1 MRVPHKVFSFCLASF
16 LALGLFALPAQAQS
30 TSGEG
35 SDFSAKGVI
44 TAPVPVSVFAPMGG
58 QAGDFSWQPGDRAEA
73 GGLAFDILPALVYAP
88 ADGVVA
94 GLRAQAG
101 DTAESVMAQ
110 YGALCYI
117 NRENIWHIE
126 ALITS
131 TSDKEETRDV
141 QVGQTLKIQHG
152 TADNK
157 VQGEAAVIAR
167 DGKRFVLE
175 LEQGD
180 FELEDDINIYLGS
193 SKENYRADQ
202 IGSGKII
209 RPAALAAAGQGM
221 IASVLV
227 QEGERVMRGQPLFML
242 DSAGAR
248 YASGEEVKP
257 EARFEPS
264 GIISEVLAR
273 PGQYL
278 QQGQAVMTMLPQ
290 TALEAALEVD
300 ELDIAKVRIGDTLRV
315 SVDAYE
321 GERKGTV
328 TRIEPLGRVM
338 LDTTKFIVKISFDEA
353 SDLLIGM
360 HVRAYWD

>member
-1 MRVPHKVFSFCLASF
+1 MRVSIKVITFCLA
-16 LALGLFALPAQAQS
+16 LLMALGLTSLPAQAQS
-30 TSGEG
+30 VSGEG
-35 SDFSAKGVI
+35 GGFSAKGLI
-44 TAPVPVSVFAPMGG
+44 TSPVPLSVFAPMGG

-73 GGLAFDILPALVYAP
+73 GGLAFNILPALVYAP

-101 DTAESVMAQ
+101 DTTEGVMAQ

-141 QVGQTLKIQHG
+141 QVGQTLKVQHG
-152 TADNK
+152 TGDKK
-157 VQGEAAVIAR
+157 VRGEAAVIAR
-167 DGKRFVLE
+167 SGKSFVLE
-175 LEQGD
+175 LEQGE
-180 FELEDDINIYLGS
+180 FELEDDVRIYLGT
-193 SKENYRADQ
+193 SKDYVNSDQ
-202 IGSGKII
+202 IGSGKIV
-209 RPAALAAAGQGM
+209 RPAALAVAGQGM

-227 QEGERVMRGQPLFML
+227 QEGERVTRGQPLLIL

-248 YASGEEVKP
+248 YAVGEEVKP
-257 EARFEPS
+257 EARFEQS

-278 QQGQAVMTMLPQ
+278 QQGQAVMTLLPD
-290 TALEAALEVD
+290 TSLEAALEVD
-300 ELDIAKVRIGDTLRV
+300 ELDISKVRVGETLRV

-321 GERKGTV
+321 GERRGTV
-328 TRIEPLGRVM
+328 SSIEPLGRVM
-338 LDTTKFIVKISFDEA
+338 LDTTKFIVKVSFEEA
-353 SDLLIGM
+353 ADLLIGM

>member
-1 MRVPHKVFSFCLASF
+1 MRVSIKVISFCLA
-16 LALGLFALPAQAQS
+16 LLMALGLTSLPAQAQS
-30 TSGEG
+30 VSGEG
-35 SDFSAKGVI
+35 GGFSAKGLI
-44 TAPVPVSVFAPMGG
+44 TSPVPLSVFAPMGG

-73 GGLAFDILPALVYAP
+73 GGLAFNILPALVYAP

-101 DTAESVMAQ
+101 DTTEGVMAQ

-141 QVGQTLKIQHG
+141 QVGQTLKVQHG
-152 TADNK
+152 TGDKK
-157 VQGEAAVIAR
+157 VRGEAAVIAR
-167 DGKRFVLE
+167 SGKSFVLE
-175 LEQGD
+175 LEQGE
-180 FELEDDINIYLGS
+180 FELEDDVRIYLGT
-193 SKENYRADQ
+193 SKDYVNSDQ
-202 IGSGKII
+202 IGSGKIV
-209 RPAALAAAGQGM
+209 RPAALAVAGQGM
-221 IASVLV
+221 VASVLV
-227 QEGERVMRGQPLFML
+227 QEGERVTRGQPLFML

-248 YASGEEVKP
+248 YAVGEEVKP
-257 EARFEPS
+257 EARFEQS

-273 PGQYL
+273 PGQYV
-278 QQGQAVMTMLPQ
+278 QQGQAVMTLLPD
-290 TALEAALEVD
+290 TSLEAALEVD
-300 ELDIAKVRIGDTLRV
+300 ELDISKVRVGETLRV

-321 GERKGTV
+321 GERRGTV
-328 TRIEPLGRVM
+328 SSIEPLGRVM
-338 LDTTKFIVKISFDEA
+338 LDTTKFIVKVSFDEA

>member
-1 MRVPHKVFSFCLASF
+1 MRVSIKGISFCLVFF
-16 LALGLFALPAQAQS
+16 LALGLTVLPAQAQNVS
-30 TSGEG
+30 VNGSG
-35 SDFSAKGVI
+35 FSAKGVI

-101 DTAESVMAQ
+101 DTAEGVMAQ

-131 TSDKEETRDV
+131 TSDKTETRDV
-141 QVGQTLKIQHG
+141 QVGQTLKVQHG
-152 TADNK
+152 TGDKK
-157 VQGEAAVIAR
+157 VRGEAAVIAR
-167 DGKRFVLE
+167 SGKSFVLE
-175 LEQGD
+175 LEQGE
-180 FELEDDINIYLGS
+180 FELEDDVRIYLGT
-193 SKENYRADQ
+193 SKDYVNSDQ
-202 IGSGKII
+202 IGSGKIV
-209 RPAALAAAGQGM
+209 RPAALAVAGQGM

-227 QEGERVMRGQPLFML
+227 QEGERVTRGQPLLIL

-257 EARFEPS
+257 QARFEQS
-264 GIISEVLAR
+264 GIIWEVLAR

-278 QQGQAVMTMLPQ
+278 QQGQAVMTLLPD
-290 TALEAALEVD
+290 TSLEAALEVD
-300 ELDIAKVRIGDTLRV
+300 ELDIAKVRVGDTLRV

-321 GERKGTV
+321 GERRGTV
-328 TRIEPLGRVM
+328 SSIEPLGRVT
-338 LDTTKFIVKISFDEA
+338 LDTTKFIVKVSFEEA
-353 SDLLIGM
+353 ADLLIGM

>member
-1 MRVPHKVFSFCLASF
+1 M
-16 LALGLFALPAQAQS
+16 
-30 TSGEG
+30 
-35 SDFSAKGVI
+35 
-44 TAPVPVSVFAPMGG
+44 
-58 QAGDFSWQPGDRAEA
+58 
-73 GGLAFDILPALVYAP
+73 
-88 ADGVVA
+88 
-94 GLRAQAG
+94 
-101 DTAESVMAQ
+101 
-110 YGALCYI
+110 
-117 NRENIWHIE
+117 
-126 ALITS
+126 
-131 TSDKEETRDV
+131 
-141 QVGQTLKIQHG
+141 
-152 TADNK
+152 
-157 VQGEAAVIAR
+157 
-167 DGKRFVLE
+167 
-175 LEQGD
+175 
-180 FELEDDINIYLGS
+180 NIYLGS

-257 EARFEPS
+257 EARFEQS

-338 LDTTKFIVKISFDEA
+338 LDTTKFIVKVSFEES

>member
-1 MRVPHKVFSFCLASF
+1 MRVPYKVFSFCLASF

-73 GGLAFDILPALVYAP
+73 GGLAFDILPALVYSP

-94 GLRAQAG
+94 GLQARSG
-101 DTAESVMAQ
+101 DTAEGVMAQ

-175 LEQGD
+175 LNRE
-180 FELEDDINIYLGS
+180 I
-193 SKENYRADQ
+193 
-202 IGSGKII
+202 
-209 RPAALAAAGQGM
+209 
-221 IASVLV
+221 
-227 QEGERVMRGQPLFML
+227 
-242 DSAGAR
+242 
-248 YASGEEVKP
+248 
-257 EARFEPS
+257 
-264 GIISEVLAR
+264 
-273 PGQYL
+273 
-278 QQGQAVMTMLPQ
+278 
-290 TALEAALEVD
+290 
-300 ELDIAKVRIGDTLRV
+300 
-315 SVDAYE
+315 
-321 GERKGTV
+321 
-328 TRIEPLGRVM
+328 
-338 LDTTKFIVKISFDEA
+338 
-353 SDLLIGM
+353 LIWRM
-360 HVRAYWD
+360 M

>member
-1 MRVPHKVFSFCLASF
+1 
-16 LALGLFALPAQAQS
+16 
-30 TSGEG
+30 
-35 SDFSAKGVI
+35 
-44 TAPVPVSVFAPMGG
+44 
-58 QAGDFSWQPGDRAEA
+58 
-73 GGLAFDILPALVYAP
+73 
-88 ADGVVA
+88 
-94 GLRAQAG
+94 
-101 DTAESVMAQ
+101 MAQ

-141 QVGQTLKIQHG
+141 QVGQTLKVQHG
-152 TADNK
+152 TGDKK
-157 VQGEAAVIAR
+157 VRGEAAVIAR
-167 DGKRFVLE
+167 SGKSFVLE
-175 LEQGD
+175 LEQGE
-180 FELEDDINIYLGS
+180 FELEDDVRIYLGT
-193 SKENYRADQ
+193 SKDYVNSDQ
-202 IGSGKII
+202 IGSGKIV
-209 RPAALAAAGQGM
+209 RPAALAVAGQGM

-227 QEGERVMRGQPLFML
+227 QEGERVTRGQPMLIL

-248 YASGEEVKP
+248 YVSGEEVKP
-257 EARFEPS
+257 EARFEQS

-278 QQGQAVMTMLPQ
+278 QQGQAVMTLLPQ

-300 ELDIAKVRIGDTLRV
+300 EMDIAKVRIGDTLRV

-321 GERKGTV
+321 GERRGTV
-328 TRIEPLGRVM
+328 SSIEPLGRVM
-338 LDTTKFIVKISFDEA
+338 LDTTKFIVKVSFEES

>member
-1 MRVPHKVFSFCLASF
+1 MRVSIKGISFCLVFF
-16 LALGLFALPAQAQS
+16 LALGLTVLPAQAQNVS
-30 TSGEG
+30 VNGSG
-35 SDFSAKGVI
+35 FSAKGVI

-101 DTAESVMAQ
+101 DTAEGVMAQ

-131 TSDKEETRDV
+131 TSDKTETRDV
-141 QVGQTLKIQHG
+141 QVGQTLKVQHG
-152 TADNK
+152 TGDKK
-157 VQGEAAVIAR
+157 VRGEAAVIAR
-167 DGKRFVLE
+167 SGKSFVLE
-175 LEQGD
+175 LEQGE
-180 FELEDDINIYLGS
+180 FELEDDVRIYLGT
-193 SKENYRADQ
+193 SKDYVNSDQ
-202 IGSGKII
+202 IGSGKIV
-209 RPAALAAAGQGM
+209 RPAALAVAGQGM

-227 QEGERVMRGQPLFML
+227 QEGERVTRGQPLLIL

-257 EARFEPS
+257 QARFEQS
-264 GIISEVLAR
+264 GIIWEVLAR

-278 QQGQAVMTMLPQ
+278 QQGQAVMTLLPD
-290 TALEAALEVD
+290 TSLEAALEVD
-300 ELDIAKVRIGDTLRV
+300 ELDIAKVRVGDTLRV

-321 GERKGTV
+321 GERRGTV
-328 TRIEPLGRVM
+328 SSIEPLGRVM
-338 LDTTKFIVKISFDEA
+338 LDTTKFIVKVSFEEA